1 MQKYIRAVFAAV
13 VTAMLVSC
21 GGGTTSADSPPLA
34 NEPAPR
40 PLASAAA
47 ASPPLRALPVTR
59 TVDATSLMDWAESAF
74 PQYFPSH
81 QTNQFFGP
89 YVFRYY
95 GNGVYLGLDGQ
106 TVVVL
111 GLLGPGIVA
120 VGTIA
125 DFACNVFPENCPV
138 VSGVAAKGPL
148 NNANVAVYNL
158 NGDGTKGGLLAS
170 SSTANDGTGKFSVVL
185 PSQPAGPVLIEV
197 SGGTYSSAYDG
208 STIASQTKM
217 TTLLRSVSAAGEA
230 NVSVN
235 PLTDMTTALTRS
247 YIADQYPLSSSLD
260 TAEKWVAWQY
270 GLKNAPARI
279 IPKFDVSAA
288 ATDSEGVHLALIL
301 GALDTLAKRLSP
313 TNPDAIF
320 ASLSQDFSDGVFDG
334 KAMTQQ
340 VTLNG
345 SSLAVGAGTTE
356 FVKAFGV
363 TFSGTAAGWR
373 PNYLDAHFNAGTVV
387 EKYEAKIIPV
397 YVASELKSYFPQ
409 TWSSPL
415 PKTTSLDASA
425 TGYSCPSSAV
435 TFDSTGHASCGSYY
449 TCPGATVV
457 TVNGRIG
464 CSDGGIAVFHAA
476 SIAVYTAPTIVPY
489 TASGIQSYLAS
500 TTIGSPSAGDIPIF
514 RATAVHVLTQA
525 ERDAM
530 MANDRAAGDAAAA
543 KVSALGVPNALQLEW
558 LGRINDAVMAS
569 VSR

>member
-1 MQKYIRAVFAAV
+1 MQMYIRAVFAAV

-21 GGGTTSADSPPLA
+21 GGGTTPADPPTANGPASSPLGA
-34 NEPAPR
+34 
-40 PLASAAA
+40 AAA
-47 ASPPLRALPVTR
+47 ASRPLRALAAAR
-59 TVDATSLMDWAESAF
+59 TVDATSLMDWAERAY
-74 PQYFPSH
+74 PQFFPSH
-81 QTNQFFGP
+81 QSNQLFGP
-89 YVFRYY
+89 YVYRYY

-106 TVVVL
+106 TVVVM
-111 GLLGPGIVA
+111 GVLGPGIVE

-138 VSGVAAKGPL
+138 VSGVAAKGLL

-158 NGDGTKGGLLAS
+158 NGDGSKGGLLAN
-170 SSTANDGTGKFSVVL
+170 SSTATDGTGRFSVVL
-185 PSQPAGPVLIEV
+185 PAQPAGPVLIEV
-197 SGGTYSSAYDG
+197 SGGSYSSAYDG
-208 STIASQTKM
+208 STVASQTKM
-217 TTLLRSVSAAGEA
+217 SAMLRSVSATGEA

-235 PLTDMTTALTRS
+235 PLTDMATALTRS
-247 YIADQYPLSSSLD
+247 YIADQNPLSPSLD
-260 TAEKWVAWQY
+260 TAEWWVASQY
-270 GLKNAPARI
+270 GLKTAPSRI
-279 IPKFDVSAA
+279 IPRFDVSAT
-288 ATDSEGVHLALIL
+288 ATNSEGVHLALIL
-301 GALDTLAKRLSP
+301 GALDTLGKRLSP

-334 KAMTQQ
+334 KTMAQQ

-345 SSLAVGAGTTE
+345 SALAAGAGTAE
-356 FVKAFGV
+356 FLKAFAV

-373 PNYLDAHFNAGTVV
+373 PTYLDAHFNAGTVI

-449 TCPGATVV
+449 TCFGGATLI
-457 TVNGRIG
+457 TVNGRNS

-476 SIAVYTAPTIVPY
+476 SIPVYTAPTIVPY

-500 TTIGSPSAGDIPIF
+500 TTIGSPSTGDIPIF
-514 RATAVHVLTQA
+514 RATAGHVLTQA
-525 ERDAM
+525 ELDEM
-530 MANDRAAGDAAAA
+530 LANDRAAGDAAAA
-543 KVSALGVPNALQLEW
+543 RVSALGVPTALQMEW